1 MNLVVEKVE
10 QAVAVIAE
18 DWNGE
23 YNPDL
28 PLHEM
33 IPNLKRETLERNVVC
48 IAENAI
54 DEVISC
60 PNTVELPVELDEALE
75 EMPFADWLG
84 MLGNYANGVVDD
96 YRERDEEHVDKGDD
110 YD

>member
-10 QAVAVIAE
+10 QAVAALAE
-18 DWNGE
+18 ERNGQ

-28 PLHEM
+28 PLHQM
-33 IPNLKRETLERNVVC
+33 IPGLRRETLERSVVC
-48 IAENAI
+48 LAESAI

-60 PNTVELPVELDEALE
+60 PNTVELPVELDESLE
-75 EMPFADWLG
+75 ELPFADWLG
-84 MLGNYANGVVDD
+84 LLANYANGVVGD
-96 YRERDEEHVDKGDD
+96 YRERDEEHTDNGDD